1 MPHEKIKRITRQKV
15 TASCPVNIQIDAF
28 KYYTAGHN
36 NG

>member
-1 MPHEKIKRITRQKV
+1 MPHEKIKRITRQEIM
-15 TASCPVNIQIDAF
+15 TSHPINIHIDAF